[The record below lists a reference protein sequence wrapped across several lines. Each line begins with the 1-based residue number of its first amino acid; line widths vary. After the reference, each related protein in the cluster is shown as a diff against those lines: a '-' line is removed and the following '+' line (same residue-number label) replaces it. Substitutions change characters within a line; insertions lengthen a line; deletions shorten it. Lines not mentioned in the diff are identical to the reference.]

1 MLNLTLLTELSFSSI
16 RRLAASVALSAC
28 FLYAWHWAASFA
40 SSLIRVSNR
49 RIMLESEK
57 HKSYSVLQNF
67 HHNMI
72 SILIH
77 KSHQRSHLTSALA
90 IWGKVPKPRALTLNV
105 LFYVS
110 NGANLNNNKNNSLVT
125 HLPGLTIFSKL
136 ALKII
141 SVCLSIQQ

>member
-1 MLNLTLLTELSFSSI
+1 MGAIFHNKNYTLYKFFAAGNYVHRFITSDLLNLTLLTELSFSSI

-28 FLYAWHWAASFA
+28 FLYAWHWAASLA

-77 KSHQRSHLTSALA
+77 KSLISGVTWQVHWQFEAKYQSH
-90 IWGKVPKPRALTLNV
+90 G
-105 LFYVS
+105 
-110 NGANLNNNKNNSLVT
+110 
-125 HLPGLTIFSKL
+125 H
-136 ALKII
+136 
-141 SVCLSIQQ
+141 

>member
-28 FLYAWHWAASFA
+28 FLYAWHWAASLA

-49 RIMLESEK
+49 RIMLESEN
-57 HKSYSVLQNF
+57 HKSYITEFSSQHDQHINTQVT
-67 HHNMI
+67 
-72 SILIH
+72 
-77 KSHQRSHLTSALA
+77 HQRSHLTSALA

-110 NGANLNNNKNNSLVT
+110 NEANNNLNNNKNNSLVT
-125 HLPGLTIFSKL
+125 YLPGLTIFSKL
-136 ALKII
+136 AKLLIF
-141 SVCLSIQQ
+141 LSIQQ